1 MEIEAME
8 NAGIIEL
15 LNETFFV
22 DLVKVFKPHTDV
34 YEMVP
39 NMYDVDACHVYFTL
53 SKLWAPGA
61 EANFGFRSVGINRF
75 SQRPKNISRI
85 QSDMQPTLE
94 VLPELLGS
102 RSN

>member
-15 LNETFFV
+15 LDETFSV
-22 DLVKVFKPHTDV
+22 NMVKVFKPHTDV

-39 NMYDVDACHVYFTL
+39 NMYDVDACHVYFIL

-61 EANFGFRSVGINRF
+61 EANFGFRSVGINRL
-75 SQRPKNISRI
+75 SQRPRI
-85 QSDMQPTLE
+85 F
-94 VLPELLGS
+94 LGS
-102 RSN
+102 RAICSRPWKFCLSFWDCRSN